1 MASRRR
7 VESSNYRNPCLTMHQ
22 PWASLLVYGIKR
34 VEGRSWPAPV
44 RGRLWIHAASKI
56 PEPETIRAMED
67 FYREIY
73 AMNGITDVKFPEHYP
88 VSRLLGCV
96 DVVGCVT
103 CEELVNW
110 EELPASHIHARN
122 LNLPTTGETRKTAF
136 CWLCEQP
143 QKLIIPFEMRG
154 YQGVYN
160 LEKKIYESAVRGLSS
175 VKPPLPVKFPLP
187 DPKDPYS
194 LKPSSLAS
202 RPNGSRISEEEKS
215 PSLVA
220 AIAGARAAATQFAK
234 NNMSPPTTGVILK
247 VMRSPYRPE
256 QGRTQGKG
264 FSDLVGK
271 IPENSDAKSLSF

>member
-1 MASRRR
+1 MATRRR

-44 RGRLWIHAASKI
+44 RG
-56 PEPETIRAMED
+56 
-67 FYREIY
+67 
-73 AMNGITDVKFPEHYP
+73 
-88 VSRLLGCV
+88 CV

-110 EELPASHIHARN
+110 EELLH
-122 LNLPTTGETRKTAF
+122 
-136 CWLCEQP
+136 
-143 QKLIIPFEMRG
+143 
-154 YQGVYN
+154 
-160 LEKKIYESAVRGLSS
+160 RGLSS

-220 AIAGARAAATQFAK
+220 AIAGARAAIK
-234 NNMSPPTTGVILK
+234 NNMSLPTTGGDIESDEKPV
-247 VMRSPYRPE
+247 SS
-256 QGRTQGKG
+256 RTRK
-264 FSDLVGK
+264 
-271 IPENSDAKSLSF
+271 NSGEAVQ